1 MTARRKR
8 LTVEDYVQGVL
19 ANERTILAR
28 AITLIE
34 SNHPLHQEQAQDVLQ
49 QLLPHTGKSHRIGIT
64 GVPGVGKSTF
74 IERLGQTVLNEGH
87 KLAVLAVDPTS
98 AVKGGSILG
107 DKTRMQTLSRDER
120 AFIRPSPTQGNLGG
134 VHRKTRETML
144 LCEAAGYDIVL
155 IETVGVGQ
163 SEIAVSRMVDT
174 YLVLMLAGAGDELQG
189 IKKGILEV
197 ADIIAIN
204 KADGDNALQAKRARQ
219 EYRRA
224 LQLVKRHQNDGW
236 KTQVLTCS
244 GLHGEGVQ
252 EVWDTLQQHLAAC
265 EASGTF
271 DKQRQTQ
278 RLDWMWNL
286 LREELMRQFKQDER
300 VAALL
305 PQMEADVISDAL
317 PPTKAAIQLLE
328 LFRSTTQS

>member
-1 MTARRKR
+1 
-8 LTVEDYVQGVL
+8 
-19 ANERTILAR
+19 
-28 AITLIE
+28 
-34 SNHPLHQEQAQDVLQ
+34 
-49 QLLPHTGKSHRIGIT
+49 
-64 GVPGVGKSTF
+64 
-74 IERLGQTVLNEGH
+74 
-87 KLAVLAVDPTS
+87 
-98 AVKGGSILG
+98 
-107 DKTRMQTLSRDER
+107 MQTLSRDER